1 MIKAYCINLDRKI
14 EKFLDIKKN
23 FDDILNIERYT
34 AIDGTL
40 NNMSGA
46 KALCKTNID
55 IINSDEIN
63 LPYCIIIEDDIV
75 KNEYFDL
82 YWNDIVD
89 FINNRDNVWDFI
101 GIEYSLIYGK
111 PKLEYYN
118 NLFLKTENFR
128 NTGFMIYNTS
138 FLKKNINYIS
148 SLNNL
153 DMTITH
159 NDKFIKL
166 IPIKQIIY
174 QLPNQLSDI
183 SKKPRNYN
191 GLYKLNS
198 KYIENANIENAN
210 IEPQ

>member
-14 EKFLDIKKN
+14 EKFLDIQKN
-23 FDDILNIERYT
+23 FNDILNIERYT

-46 KALCKTNID
+46 KALCKTNIEIFNK

-75 KNEYFDL
+75 KSEYFDL

-148 SLNNL
+148 RLNNL

-166 IPIKQIIY
+166 IPKKQIIY

-198 KYIENANIENAN
+198 KYIEDANIEH
-210 IEPQ
+210 Q